1 MPFSIMTLSREKFS
15 HAQEVKHLTFW
26 QREQQLVCNKLLTQN
41 EQWLKETRDA
51 DKENE
56 QNKLERQDSYCDN

>member
-41 EQWLKETRDA
+41 EQ
-51 DKENE
+51 
-56 QNKLERQDSYCDN
+56 